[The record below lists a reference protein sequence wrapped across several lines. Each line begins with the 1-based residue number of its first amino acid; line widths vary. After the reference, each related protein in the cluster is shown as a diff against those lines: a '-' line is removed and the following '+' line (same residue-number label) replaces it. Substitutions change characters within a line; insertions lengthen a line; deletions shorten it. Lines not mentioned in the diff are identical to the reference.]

1 MCVPLMAQ
9 TKAVG
14 TIQLYGSAERHLS
27 HEILPLLQATS
38 EQLAVAIANAH
49 LHQTVKASEA
59 EYRSLVEN
67 IPKVIFRL
75 DLEGRC
81 VFVNRAVQ
89 TILGWPDEMIV
100 HTPRLR
106 DLLGHPDD
114 WPEAALTRVLS
125 GEIVQGIECR
135 LRHRDGSW
143 RWCHLTIYPWQ
154 RGEARIFGV
163 EGIAEDITEQKR
175 LAQEMARSER
185 LALAGQLASG
195 LAHEIGTPL
204 NVIAGTAEFLLSD
217 FPAEDPRHADMEVI
231 SQESHRVADL
241 VRRLLGLV
249 RERSGLPSAVDV
261 HELLDYTLR
270 LLEHRFQKEKISVI
284 TRYAADLPPVLGA
297 RHELEQVLLN
307 LFINAWHAMPD
318 GGTITIVTEHRGAQA
333 VITIVDTGCGIPEEH
348 MSQVFE
354 PFFTTKP
361 PEQGTG
367 LGLAVAYQLIS
378 AHGGHIDIASQ
389 LNQGTTVTLTLPLAE
404 GIDNA

>member
-1 MCVPLMAQ
+1 MR
-9 TKAVG
+9 
-14 TIQLYGSAERHLS
+14 SAH
-27 HEILPLLQATS
+27 
-38 EQLAVAIANAH
+38 
-49 LHQTVKASEA
+49 
-59 EYRSLVEN
+59 RSMSS
-67 IPKVIFRL
+67 P
-75 DLEGRC
+75 
-81 VFVNRAVQ
+81 
-89 TILGWPDEMIV
+89 
-100 HTPRLR
+100 
-106 DLLGHPDD
+106 
-114 WPEAALTRVLS
+114 
-125 GEIVQGIECR
+125 
-135 LRHRDGSW
+135 
-143 RWCHLTIYPWQ
+143 
-154 RGEARIFGV
+154 AR
-163 EGIAEDITEQKR
+163 
-175 LAQEMARSER
+175 
-185 LALAGQLASG
+185 
-195 LAHEIGTPL
+195 
-204 NVIAGTAEFLLSD
+204 AEFLLSD

-270 LLEHRFQKEKISVI
+270 LLEYRFQKENISVI
-284 TRYAADLPPVLGA
+284 TRYATDLPPVLGV

-333 VITIVDTGCGIPEEH
+333 VLAFTDTGCGIPEEH

-367 LGLAVAYQLIS
+367 LGLAVAYQLIT

-389 LNQGTTVTLTLPLAE
+389 VKQGTTVTLTLPLAE